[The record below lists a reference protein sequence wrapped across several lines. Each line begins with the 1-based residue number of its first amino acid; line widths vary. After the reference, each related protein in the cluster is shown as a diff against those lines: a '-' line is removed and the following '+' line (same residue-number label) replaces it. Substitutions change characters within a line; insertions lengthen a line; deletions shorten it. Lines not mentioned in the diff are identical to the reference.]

1 MSDRYKNEIE
11 KILEDTP
18 DLPDA
23 PPEPIASEESFYSQ
37 MLSLFHMS
45 RDRKF
50 GSVSAFNMFVLAIIF
65 FCRGFYYKSEFT
77 CCFWH

>member
-23 PPEPIASEESFYSQ
+23 PPEPIGSEESFYSQ
-37 MLSLFHMS
+37 MLSTERNTMEI
-45 RDRKF
+45 K
-50 GSVSAFNMFVLAIIF
+50 VIP
-65 FCRGFYYKSEFT
+65 
-77 CCFWH
+77 